1 MEKRLKVGIII
12 LNYNGYTDTIECLE
26 SLKNADFLDRKVSV
40 FVIDNGSTNESV
52 NEISHWMKKN
62 LSEYLILSEEKKFRL
77 HLFYMLGQ
85 KIWAFLGEII

>member
-1 MEKRLKVGIII
+1 MAEGKIKVGIII

-52 NEISHWMKKN
+52 NEISGSVK
-62 LSEYLILSEEKKFRL
+62 
-77 HLFYMLGQ
+77 
-85 KIWAFLGEII
+85 